1 MYSEDEE
8 DITSEDYHISSSE
21 FEDNSDEFMF

>member
-8 DITSEDYHISSSE
+8 DITSVDYQLSSSE
-21 FEDNSDEFMF
+21 YEDNSDEFMF